1 MTSHLFMSC
10 LGNGEK
16 KEKKEGGHMGEERE
30 TMNSLLQND
39 IQNFHLCR
47 WRKQLHKD
55 KANAHFQIMTQ
66 ELWWA
71 EKSLS
76 EALLFH
82 AKPIL
87 ISSIIWLYHMDW
99 GKKRTDAIWKLFWT
113 TVFIL
118 LLFFSHSVVSDSSWS
133 HGLQHTRLPCP
144 SPSPGVCSNSC
155 PLIYLMRP

>member
-66 ELWWA
+66 EL
-71 EKSLS
+71 
-76 EALLFH
+76 
-82 AKPIL
+82 
-87 ISSIIWLYHMDW
+87 
-99 GKKRTDAIWKLFWT
+99 
-113 TVFIL
+113 
-118 LLFFSHSVVSDSSWS
+118 
-133 HGLQHTRLPCP
+133 
-144 SPSPGVCSNSC
+144 
-155 PLIYLMRP
+155 